1 MKGLCAGCGIRIKR
15 NESGLCRACIAK
27 LMRQKLPYQVEKHVY
42 EEDAMPSPAALAK
55 IHIAKKE
62 LGLTDETYRDMLYLH
77 FQVESA
83 KQLDDRQATA
93 LLNTFRVKGWKPKKQ
108 ASPPRQKR
116 RDGRFIEIKPG
127 PAAAQQRKVLALW
140 NALGYGMDKLHS
152 RCQRQFSV
160 DRFEWLTE
168 SRHLHVLI
176 TDLEH
181 RLNHSRKGKA
191 R

>member
-1 MKGLCAGCGIRIKR
+1 MKGLCAGCGIRIKG
-15 NESGLCRACIAK
+15 NDTGLCRACTAK
-27 LMRQKLPYQVEKHVY
+27 LMRQKLSYQREKRVN
-42 EEDAMPSPAALAK
+42 EEGAMPSPAALAK

-83 KQLDDRQATA
+83 KELDDRQATV
-93 LLNTFRVKGWKPKKQ
+93 LLNTFRLKGWKPKKQ
-108 ASPPRQKR
+108 TSPPRQKR

-152 RCQRQFSV
+152 RCQRQFGV
-160 DRFEWLTE
+160 DRFEWLTDG
-168 SRHLHVLI
+168 RHLHVLI
-176 TDLEH
+176 TDLDQ
-181 RLNHSRKGKA
+181 RLRQANKGKP